1 MIQIL
6 NNFTL
11 TIMLVPLWFQFQP
24 LFNFRLK
31 SSPKKQ
37 VDETKMSPPR
47 SPGADVTERLSYKRW
62 QMSAGRNNS
71 DSENQFWKF
80 REFLFLVPCFLT
92 ARRMIWNRELKKK
105 KNRKRELCQGRRRK
119 EHLNWLKM
127 GVAETKRDPITKSR
141 NLVSSWWDFHQPY
154 LSIIMLW

>member
-37 VDETKMSPPR
+37 VEETKMSPPR

-71 DSENQFWKF
+71 DSENQFWFYK
-80 REFLFLVPCFLT
+80 LGVLLPCYLT
-92 ARRMIWNRELKKK
+92 AKELWNRGLKSKDD
-105 KNRKRELCQGRRRK
+105 KNNKRARVKIDDKRSIWIDWK
-119 EHLNWLKM
+119 WALKTKC
-127 GVAETKRDPITKSR
+127 GPIIRNQETW
-141 NLVSSWWDFHQPY
+141 SSLDETYTSHIY
-154 LSIIMLW
+154 LL